1 MHALHVA
8 HMHADTPQQ
17 PSPAHRE
24 ARSNSPLSVAHCCSL
39 VHVAATPALSGAQ
52 LTGVGIG
59 VGGTGVGGGVGA
71 GVGGG
76 VGAGLGLGV

>member
-1 MHALHVA
+1 
-8 HMHADTPQQ
+8 MHADTPQQ
-17 PSPAHRE
+17 PSPAHCE
-24 ARSNSPLSVAHCCSL
+24 ESSNSPLIVAHCCSL

-59 VGGTGVGGGVGA
+59 VGGTGVGTGVGA